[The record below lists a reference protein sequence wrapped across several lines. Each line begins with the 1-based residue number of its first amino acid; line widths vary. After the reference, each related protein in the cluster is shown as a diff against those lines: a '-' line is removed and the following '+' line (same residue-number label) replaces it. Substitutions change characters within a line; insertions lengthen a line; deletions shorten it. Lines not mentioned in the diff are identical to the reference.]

1 MQLDK
6 NKKNKYIKIR
16 IKKLKSFSDIS
27 YKTLKD
33 IKKRK
38 EYKKDSRLNFLKSF
52 RQTSKEST

>member
-6 NKKNKYIKIR
+6 NNENKYIKIR

-27 YKTLKD
+27 YKILKD

-38 EYKKDSRLNFLKSF
+38 EYKKEFRSNFLKSS

>member
-6 NKKNKYIKIR
+6 NNENKYIKIR

-27 YKTLKD
+27 YKILKD

-38 EYKKDSRLNFLKSF
+38 EYKIF
-52 RQTSKEST
+52 